1 VERIV
6 NLPVDRIVEKIVEKP
21 VEVIKEVEVVKEVIV
36 PQRVIEADKESVQK
50 IVTLVKENNGLKEQ
64 IKKLESAKPVETVV
78 EVEKIVEKIVE
89 VDREVPVEVERAST
103 KDLREAARL
112 MARSELN
119 KEDLAEEE
127 IFSLLQK
134 ASEADVKK
142 RLGFWAVPLPKSGD
156 QTDTTNKRYIGKK

>member
-1 VERIV
+1 MERIV

-50 IVTLVKENNGLKEQ
+50 IVTLVKENDGLKKQ
-64 IKKLESAKPVETVV
+64 IKKLESAKPVETIV

-89 VDREVPVEVERAST
+89 IEREVPVEVERAAT

-119 KEDLAEEE
+119 KEDLTEDD
-127 IFSLLQK
+127 IFNLLQK
-134 ASEADVKK
+134 ASEADVRKK
-142 RLGFWAVPLPKSGD
+142 LGFWAVPLPKSD
-156 QTDTTNKRYIGKK
+156 QTDSTNKKYIGKK